1 MLPLIVIAPAA
12 TVGLDPPWPLAAFR
26 LVCCSCCCAVAARE
40 SVDAAIALGMV
51 SGGGKRG
58 RSSRSSPRMEP
69 AEAAFD
75 PVPLVLEE
83 EDPEP
88 PPAAA
93 TASGRGSSGSSRG
106 GSSKS
111 SSRGSSKSR
120 TNSRDKSSS
129 EEEAGSG
136 EGGGGGGAA
145 AGLTPLSSDA
155 LEELRRALDPSS
167 PEQIVAFAVE
177 VESHHIGDSG
187 KGGAAAVGGGVLEA
201 QEADGVVMAQ
211 GKESD
216 WHRCVDGLQ
225 RSGVDVADTEA
236 RTWLRRAKR

>member
-1 MLPLIVIAPAA
+1 MSNLFLTLNPL
-12 TVGLDPPWPLAAFR
+12 LW
-26 LVCCSCCCAVAARE
+26 AVAARE

-58 RSSRSSPRMEP
+58 RTSRSSPRMEP
-69 AEAAFD
+69 AEAAFE

-83 EDPEP
+83 DPEP
-88 PPAAA
+88 PAAPAPAD
-93 TASGRGSSGSSRG
+93 SGRGSSGSSRG

-120 TNSRDKSSS
+120 TNSRDKASS
-129 EEEAGSG
+129 EEEAVGG
-136 EGGGGGGAA
+136 EGGGGGGGDAA
-145 AGLTPLSSDA
+145 AGFTPLSSDA

-177 VESHHIGDSG
+177 IESHHVGDSG

-201 QEADGVVMAQ
+201 PEAGGGVMAQ
-211 GKESD
+211 GRESD